1 MRPTTTALITAIAF
15 MTLAGTARA
24 DCSHADYENKYNR
37 VQQLIG
43 RLDQSDPAKAA
54 ALAQQVADI
63 ESQNQGRIIDLG
75 HACGSYDVILMKNE
89 K

>member
-1 MRPTTTALITAIAF
+1 MRLSITALIAATALT
-15 MTLAGTARA
+15 TLVGTARA

-43 RLDQSDPAKAA
+43 RLDQSDPPKAA